1 MLGYYCLFFILFFFS
16 VPTFIR
22 RSKFRYRFDHCF
34 HAMHFFIKK
43 YFISGKKLCSEILT
57 LKFMVVKKN
66 VKGEKS
72 DTGKY
77 RKIT

>member
-1 MLGYYCLFFILFFFS
+1 MFWNTYTKICGS
-16 VPTFIR
+16 
-22 RSKFRYRFDHCF
+22 
-34 HAMHFFIKK
+34 
-43 YFISGKKLCSEILT
+43 
-57 LKFMVVKKN
+57 KKN